1 MIWGWISLMGEKS
14 IVWSKSTLFRLFSSS
29 AASILIV
36 SVGTLLVTRIYTPS
50 EFGKYSF
57 ILSLAMLIAPLL
69 TTTFEIFIV
78 PSQTE
83 EESLLIYKNGCYR
96 ALKTAATLLMVTT
109 CIYIVVPDRIMY
121 LDSYVGPISLAI
133 TLALIYGIYNLITQI
148 ALRRL
153 DYATVSSRALIQ
165 NGTIYSSQ
173 LALGNL
179 PFRGLGL
186 IIGEFIG
193 RIVTIIFISKRI
205 KLKPLFIFQKPARAT
220 SIFRSQI
227 ISNTTATI
235 FEIITASSLFFYI
248 YLTEN
253 QESSGNFALAQKLLT
268 VPIILFGTTTAQY
281 LFANGSHSVR
291 QGIHMSR
298 SELDQILK
306 RLAII
311 SLAIGVVVFLF
322 GSSAI
327 DLILNSNWES
337 VGSLITLMSPYF
349 IISLIWA
356 QLSFI
361 FYTKDMWRSYFF
373 FASFRFGSTTAALL
387 LCYLANLS
395 QSTSINLVLGTN
407 STISLVA
414 IGFLRKKHQ
423 R

>member
-1 MIWGWISLMGEKS
+1 MVEKS
-14 IVWSKSTLFRLFSSS
+14 IIWSKSTLFRLFTSS

-36 SVGTLLVTRIYTPS
+36 SLGTLLITRIYTPS
-50 EFGKYSF
+50 EFGKFSF
-57 ILSLAMLIAPLL
+57 VLSLAILIAPLL
-69 TTTFEIFIV
+69 TATYEIFIV

-96 ALKTAATLLMVTT
+96 ALKTAATLLMATT
-109 CIYIVVPDRIMY
+109 CIYLVVPDRI
-121 LDSYVGPISLAI
+121 LDLNSYIGPISLAI
-133 TLALIYGIYNLITQI
+133 MLALIYGIYNLITQI

-173 LALGNL
+173 SALGNL
-179 PFRGLGL
+179 PFKGLGL

-205 KLKPLFIFQKPARAT
+205 KLKPLFIFQRPAEAT
-220 SIFRSQI
+220 SIFRSHI

-248 YLTEN
+248 YFTEN
-253 QESSGNFALAQKLLT
+253 QESSGNFAMAQKLLT

-281 LFANGSHSVR
+281 LFANGSHSMR
-291 QGIHMSR
+291 MGIHMTR
-298 SELDQILK
+298 TELDQILK
-306 RLAII
+306 RLAMI
-311 SLAIGVVVFLF
+311 SLAIGAVVFLF
-322 GSSAI
+322 GSLAI

-337 VGSLITLMSPYF
+337 VGSLIALMSPYF
-349 IISLIWA
+349 VISLIWT
-356 QLSFI
+356 QLSFT

-373 FASFRFGSTTAALL
+373 FASFRFCSTTAVLL
-387 LCYLANLS
+387 LCYLTDLS
-395 QSTSINLVLGTN
+395 LSVSIHLVLGMN
-407 STISLVA
+407 SIISLIA

>member
-1 MIWGWISLMGEKS
+1 MVEKS
-14 IVWSKSTLFRLFSSS
+14 IVWSKATLFRLFSSS

-36 SVGTLLVTRIYTPS
+36 SVGTLLVTRVYTPS
-50 EFGKYSF
+50 EFGQYSF
-57 ILSLAMLIAPLL
+57 ILSLAILIAPLL
-69 TTTFEIFIV
+69 TSTYEIFIV

-83 EESLLIYKNGCYR
+83 EESLLIFKNGCYR
-96 ALKTAATLLMVTT
+96 AIKSAVTLLMAAT
-109 CIYIVVPDRIMY
+109 CIYLVVPESILD

-133 TLALIYGIYNLITQI
+133 ILALMYGIYNLISQI

-153 DYATVSSRALIQ
+153 DYVTVSSRALIQ

-173 LALGNL
+173 LVLGNL

-205 KLKPLFIFQKPARAT
+205 QLNPLFIFQRPTKAT

-227 ISNTTATI
+227 ISNTSATL
-235 FEIITASSLFFYI
+235 FEILTASSLFFYI
-248 YLTEN
+248 YVSEN
-253 QESSGNFALAQKLLT
+253 QEISGNFALAQKLLT

-291 QGIHMSR
+291 LGIHMSR

-311 SLAIGVVVFLF
+311 SLTIGTGVFLF
-322 GSSAI
+322 GSLAI
-327 DLILNSNWES
+327 DLILNPNWES
-337 VGSLITLMSPYF
+337 VGSLVTLMSPYF

-356 QLSFI
+356 QLSFT
-361 FYTKDMWRSYFF
+361 FYTKDLWRPYFF
-373 FASFRFGSTTAALL
+373 FASLRFAFTTAVLL
-387 LCYLANLS
+387 LCYLTELS
-395 QSTSINLVLGTN
+395 LSVSIHSVLGMN
-407 STISLVA
+407 SIISLIA
-414 IGFLRKKHQ
+414 IGFLRKKHK
-423 R
+423 RS

>member
-1 MIWGWISLMGEKS
+1 MGEKS
-14 IVWSKSTLFRLFSSS
+14 IVWSKSTLFRLFTSS
-29 AASILIV
+29 AASILVV
-36 SVGTLLVTRIYTPS
+36 SLGTLLITRIYTPS
-50 EFGKYSF
+50 EFGKFSF
-57 ILSLAMLIAPLL
+57 VLSLAMLIAPLL
-69 TTTFEIFIV
+69 TTTYEIFIV

-96 ALKTAATLLMVTT
+96 ALKTAAALLMAAT
-109 CIYIVVPDRIMY
+109 CIYLVVPDRI
-121 LDSYVGPISLAI
+121 LDSYVGPIILAI
-133 TLALIYGIYNLITQI
+133 MLALIYGIYNLITQI

-179 PFRGLGL
+179 PFKGLGL

-205 KLKPLFIFQKPARAT
+205 KLKPLFILQRPAKVT
-220 SIFRSQI
+220 SIIRSKI

-253 QESSGNFALAQKLLT
+253 QESSGNFAMAQKLLT

-291 QGIHMSR
+291 LGIHMTR
-298 SELDQILK
+298 TELDQILK

-311 SLAIGVVVFLF
+311 SLAIGAVVFLF
-322 GSSAI
+322 GSLAI

-337 VGSLITLMSPYF
+337 VGSLIALMSPYF
-349 IISLIWA
+349 VISLIWT
-356 QLSFI
+356 QLSFT

-373 FASFRFGSTTAALL
+373 FASFRFCSTTAVLL
-387 LCYLANLS
+387 FCYLTDLS
-395 QSTSINLVLGTN
+395 LSVSIHLVLGIN
-407 STISLVA
+407 SIISLIA
-414 IGFLRKKHQ
+414 IGFLRKKH
-423 R
+423 

>member
-1 MIWGWISLMGEKS
+1 MVEKS
-14 IVWSKSTLFRLFSSS
+14 IIWSKSTLFRLFTSS

-36 SVGTLLVTRIYTPS
+36 SLGTLLITRIYTPS
-50 EFGKYSF
+50 EFGKFSF
-57 ILSLAMLIAPLL
+57 VLSLAMLIAPLL
-69 TTTFEIFIV
+69 TATYEIFIV

-96 ALKTAATLLMVTT
+96 ALKTAATLLMATT
-109 CIYIVVPDRIMY
+109 CIYLVVPDRI
-121 LDSYVGPISLAI
+121 LDLNSYIGPISLAI
-133 TLALIYGIYNLITQI
+133 MLALIYGIYNLITQI

-173 LALGNL
+173 SALGNL
-179 PFRGLGL
+179 PLKGWGL

-193 RIVTIIFISKRI
+193 RIVTVIFISKRI
-205 KLKPLFIFQKPARAT
+205 KLKPLFIFQRPAKAT

-227 ISNTTATI
+227 ISNTAATI

-253 QESSGNFALAQKLLT
+253 QESSGNFAMAQKLLT

-291 QGIHMSR
+291 LGIHMTR
-298 SELDQILK
+298 TELDQILK

-311 SLAIGVVVFLF
+311 SLAIGAVVFLF
-322 GSSAI
+322 GSLAI

-337 VGSLITLMSPYF
+337 VGSLIALMSPYF
-349 IISLIWA
+349 VISLIWT
-356 QLSFI
+356 QLSFT
-361 FYTKDMWRSYFF
+361 FYTKDMWRPYFF
-373 FASFRFGSTTAALL
+373 FASFRFCSTTAVLL
-387 LCYLANLS
+387 LCYLTDLS
-395 QSTSINLVLGTN
+395 LSVSIHLVLGIN
-407 STISLVA
+407 SIISLIA